1 MQNPKIMED
10 LLFKEE
16 CYSVIGM
23 CIRIL
28 NKLGKGFKEE
38 VCRIQLK
45 LNLRRQYSL
54 SERKKNSLLHTR
66 ESVFLTSLMLATIS
80 VN

>member
-28 NKLGKGFKEE
+28 NKLGKR
-38 VCRIQLK
+38 V
-45 LNLRRQYSL
+45 
-54 SERKKNSLLHTR
+54 
-66 ESVFLTSLMLATIS
+66 
-80 VN
+80 